1 LAWRLE
7 HALGDSFT
15 FDTKKPSILQLPAD
29 VLFAWC
35 HAHPDAA
42 PAFVAGLVPVLTN
55 RDPDD
60 ADRALHP
67 IMKRLL
73 DEFGDRPDVV
83 RALTR
88 NMYAFGWT
96 GSRTTYFALYDGPLR
111 ELDTHPLGS
120 VRRWAKKTRGQLG
133 HEIDEARN
141 EDEERD
147 L

>member
-1 LAWRLE
+1 
-7 HALGDSFT
+7 
-15 FDTKKPSILQLPAD
+15 
-29 VLFAWC
+29 VL
-35 HAHPDAA
+35 
-42 PAFVAGLVPVLTN
+42 
-55 RDPDD
+55 
-60 ADRALHP
+60 
-67 IMKRLL
+67 
-73 DEFGDRPDVV
+73 

-96 GSRTTYFALYDGPLR
+96 GSRITYFALYDGPLR